1 MRYLSKCFK
10 RFHPFYSTIKNK
22 HPQSLT
28 YKRYKRAIALLVWF
42 AVCFLGSPV
51 QAKYGGGSGTLED
64 PYLIYTAEQMNVIGA
79 NPTDLDKN
87 FKLMDDIDLSA
98 YTGSAFNIIGQWVGL
113 GSPNNRPF
121 SGVFDGNSKKISN
134 FRYISPG
141 GYGVGLFGYVKGR
154 IENLGLINPNI
165 VSQDWDIGSLAGHLE
180 QGSIIGC
187 YAKGARVSGGNSVGG
202 LVGLNEGRII
212 NCYSSGRV
220 SGNTLVGGLVG
231 LVESGFVSNCY
242 ATASVSGNQNVGGL
256 VGMTGHESCIITDC
270 YATGSVSGDT
280 NVGGLAGQVE
290 RGALAKCYSAGRVS
304 GNQYVG
310 GLIGLVRLLTTIW
323 NCFWD
328 IQASGQPTSADGTGK
343 TTAEMQTVSTFSSA
357 GWDFFDI
364 WSICEGENYPVLLW
378 QITISDIRCPDSVNM
393 TDFAWFA
400 QHWRQKNCNQF
411 NYNCDGTDL
420 DESGSVSFDDLAIF
434 ADDWLTGL

>member
-1 MRYLSKCFK
+1 MRYLSKTF
-10 RFHPFYSTIKNK
+10 RQFRPFYSANNK
-22 HPQSLT
+22 QLQSPT
-28 YKRYKRAIALLVWF
+28 YKRYKQAIALLIWF
-42 AVCFLGSPV
+42 AVCFLALPA
-51 QAKYGGGSGTLED
+51 QAKYGGGSGTAED
-64 PYLIYTAEQMNVIGA
+64 PYLIYTAEQMNAIGA
-79 NPTDLDKN
+79 NPADWDKH

-98 YTGSAFNIIGQWVGL
+98 YTGSAFNIIGQWTTL
-113 GSPNNRPF
+113 GSINNRPF
-121 SGVFDGNSKKISN
+121 SGVFDGNDRKISN
-134 FRYISPG
+134 FSYVSPSR
-141 GYGVGLFGYVKGR
+141 YGVGLFGYVKGR

-165 VSQDWDIGSLAGHLE
+165 VAQDWDIGSLVGYLE
-180 QGSIIGC
+180 QGSIIDC
-187 YAKGARVSGGNSVGG
+187 YAKGARVSGGNAVGG
-202 LVGLNEGRII
+202 LVGLNEGKIA

-220 SGNTLVGGLVG
+220 SGGTLVGGLVG

-256 VGMTGHESCIITDC
+256 VGMTGDESCIISDC
-270 YATGSVSGDT
+270 YATGTVSGDT

-310 GLIGLVRLLTTIW
+310 GLIGRVRLLVTIW

-328 IQASGQPTSADGTGK
+328 IQTSGQPTSADGIGK
-343 TTAEMQTVSTFSSA
+343 TTAEMQTANTFSSV

-364 WSICEGENYPVLLW
+364 WTICEGENYPVFLW
-378 QITISDIRCPDSVNM
+378 QISVADIRCPDGVNM

-400 QHWRQKNCNQF
+400 QHWRQRNCNQF

-420 DESGSVSFDDLAIF
+420 DKSGSVDFADLAIF
-434 ADDWLTGL
+434 TDDWLAGF